1 MLPTLVIK
9 PSSPKVP
16 MPISITEDLVL
27 GAKFTYTR
35 AGGSLLRLF
44 DVSGL
49 TPGKET
55 LVQAAGATDS
65 ATGRSIPRYGDP
77 HPAVYGLYVNS
88 IEAEPVQNSRTAARV
103 SVRYGS
109 PELGPVPN
117 AVQIII
123 SGSNKRKLV
132 STYPDGSPILVKYTD
147 PAGNVLHD
155 QLQIPVLSPNTT
167 LEFIRQEAR
176 SPLRLPRA
184 FDEASTAPAWQGG
197 SAKTWLCRA
206 IDARSQNNLSRY
218 AVRYVFEYDPDGWER
233 LEYFVD
239 RYTGKIPDDV
249 KQSQNNDKGITK
261 VLPYLQRDFSQLGL
275 PNAF

>member
-1 MLPTLVIK
+1 
-9 PSSPKVP
+9 
-16 MPISITEDLVL
+16 MPQITEDLVL

-49 TPGKET
+49 TPGKDT
-55 LVQAAGATDS
+55 LVAAAGATDS
-65 ATGRSIPRYGDP
+65 TSGQSIPRYGDA
-77 HPAVYGLYVNS
+77 HPTVYGLYVNE

-109 PELGPVPN
+109 PELGPAPN

-132 STYPDGSPILVKYTD
+132 STLPDGSPIVVKYTD
-147 PAGNVLHD
+147 PSGNMLQD

-167 LEFIRQEAR
+167 LEFIRTEAR
-176 SPLRLPRA
+176 SPLSLSGKFRRSVN
-184 FDEASTAPAWQGG
+184 STAWQGG
-197 SAKTWLCRA
+197 GAKTWLCRA
-206 IDARSQNNLSRY
+206 IDAKSQSNLARY
-218 AVRYVFEYDPDGWER
+218 AVRYVFEYDPDGWTR

-249 KQSQNNDKGITK
+249 QQSQNNDKGIAK
-261 VLPYLQRDFSQLGL
+261 VLPYAQKDFSQLGL